1 MAKQETKGKT
11 FDTARQSRNQKKHLP
26 RRHGDTERT
35 KSKSKPQHSAAE
47 PQHLP
52 RRHGDTERT
61 KSKSKP
67 QPRGHRES
75 KRALRSGKEKFDS
88 KGKQRNSSRP
98 EKNLIDSSTEDTEK
112 LKRALRSGK
121 GKSDSK
127 GKQRNSSQPREE
139 FDQ

>member
-11 FDTARQSRNQKKHLP
+11 FDAARQSRNQKKHLP
-26 RRHGDTERT
+26 LRHGDTE
-35 KSKSKPQHSAAE
+35 K
-47 PQHLP
+47 
-52 RRHGDTERT
+52 T

-98 EKNLIDSSTEDTEK
+98 EKNLIDSSTEDTGK
-112 LKRALRSGK
+112 LRGH
-121 GKSDSK
+121 
-127 GKQRNSSQPREE
+127 
-139 FDQ
+139 